1 LQQSKPQC
9 NVYSLAHPVLAAWV
23 FFYLERDMPEQTAKP
38 IPTQLNIA
46 PRGKTW
52 KNWELVDGTD
62 GFPTRES
69 MEKYLCNPARVRD
82 LEDCRVINFNTID
95 LQAATI
101 TKLESLLESIG
112 AGGVESL
119 RQKNQHML
127 VISEENRQ
135 LRARI
140 AELES
145 QLAAPLVGQ
154 QGVRNGWQLVP
165 IEPTEG
171 IEQAAADYLGECV
184 KAHGLWLA
192 MLAAAP
198 QPPDADHI
206 PDAGKMV
213 VAQEQSNGQQT

>member
-1 LQQSKPQC
+1 
-9 NVYSLAHPVLAAWV
+9 
-23 FFYLERDMPEQTAKP
+23 MPEQTAKP
-38 IPTQLNIA
+38 TPTQLNIA

-62 GFPTRES
+62 GFPSRES

-82 LEDCRVINFNTID
+82 LEDCRALNLNTID

-119 RQKNQHML
+119 RKGGCLHQ
-127 VISEENRQ
+127 
-135 LRARI
+135 I
-140 AELES
+140 AEP
-145 QLAAPLVGQ
+145 AAPLVGMQ
-154 QGVRNGWQLVP
+154 EVRNGWQLVP

-198 QPPDADHI
+198 QPP
-206 PDAGKMV
+206 K
-213 VAQEQSNGQQT
+213 